1 MPVLQSA
8 ALHSAWSLGRDVRVK
23 LLAAMLVVFAHGAFA
38 DAGQLKGQL
47 RCGWFENP
55 TPANA
60 WFTDREGE
68 WLVAVQGG
76 HQAQGD
82 WPRFPPWRWVRT
94 NGHYGYGCACM
105 RVLTDPSGFSITKI
119 LTSSSRSLATCRKDT
134 TLREPTPGK

>member
-1 MPVLQSA
+1 MTPALPSIFVRSA
-8 ALHSAWSLGRDVRVK
+8 CSLGGKMRLG
-23 LLAAMLVVFAHGAFA
+23 LLLICAMVGAQTSLA
-38 DAGQLKGQL
+38 DAGPPKGQW

-68 WLVAVQGG
+68 WLIGVQGG

-82 WPRFPPWRWVRT
+82 WPSFPPWRWVRT

-105 RVLTDPSGFSITKI
+105 RMLTDPSRFTVTKI
-119 LTSSSRSLATCRKDT
+119 LTGSSRSLSTCRKDA
-134 TLREPTPGK
+134 TLKEPKLD

>member
-23 LLAAMLVVFAHGAFA
+23 LLAGMLVVFDHGA
-38 DAGQLKGQL
+38 
-47 RCGWFENP
+47 
-55 TPANA
+55 PANA

-134 TLREPTPGK
+134 TLREPTPGQ